1 MMILVGNRRKREY
14 LSMEKV
20 YVVEEFND
28 ERTTKEVKAIFKD
41 KKKAEEY
48 CSCHIDC
55 SIKEC
60 NYSDDKTY
68 TPFNRVLIQ
77 GKINGQSFPSYT
89 FQRLS
94 KEDDDSES
102 KEFVYVFQSFG
113 DTNVKFVVNKIL
125 TDNYDEETEKL
136 KYEQILQDIMN
147 ISKIQLEEIQL
158 EGFEQTSG
166 GLDSTRFKLTKI
178 IAEKFNIKFED

>member
-1 MMILVGNRRKREY
+1 
-14 LSMEKV
+14 METV
-20 YVVEEFND
+20 YVVEEYFND
-28 ERTTKEVKAIFKD
+28 ERTIKEVRAVFKD
-41 KKKAEEY
+41 RKKAEEY
-48 CSCHIDC
+48 CSCHINR

-60 NYSDDKTY
+60 NYSDNKTY

-77 GKINGQSFPSYT
+77 GEINGQSLPIYT

-102 KEFVYVFQSFG
+102 NEFVYVFQSFG

-125 TDNYDEETEKL
+125 PDNYDEEVEKL
-136 KYEQILQDIMN
+136 KYAQILQEVMN
-147 ISKIQLEEIQL
+147 ISKTKLEEIQL
-158 EGFEQTSG
+158 EGFEQTGG
-166 GLDSTRFKLTKI
+166 GLDPTRFKLTKI

>member
-1 MMILVGNRRKREY
+1 MG
-14 LSMEKV
+14 KV
-20 YVVEEFND
+20 YVVEELFYD
-28 ERTTKEVKAIFKD
+28 EKTTKEVRAVFKNR
-41 KKKAEEY
+41 KKAEEY

-77 GKINGQSFPSYT
+77 DEINGQSFPSYT

-102 KEFVYVFQSFG
+102 KEFVYVFRKFN
-113 DTNVKFVVNKIL
+113 DTNLNFAINKML
-125 TDNYDEETEKL
+125 PENYDEETEKL
-136 KYEQILQDIMN
+136 KYAQILQDIMN

-178 IAEKFNIKFED
+178 IAEKFNVKIED

>member
-1 MMILVGNRRKREY
+1 
-14 LSMEKV
+14 METV
-20 YVVEEFND
+20 YVVMGLHPSHRVNEINAVF
-28 ERTTKEVKAIFKD
+28 KE

-48 CSCHIDC
+48 CFRHINC
-55 SIKEC
+55 NIKEYS
-60 NYSDDKTY
+60 YSDDKTY

-77 GKINGQSFPSYT
+77 GKINGQSFPIYT

-102 KEFVYVFQSFG
+102 KEFVYVFRKFN
-113 DTNVKFVVNKIL
+113 DTNLNFAINKML
-125 TDNYDEETEKL
+125 PENYNEETVKS

-178 IAEKFNIKFED
+178 IAEKFNVKIKD

>member
-1 MMILVGNRRKREY
+1 MG
-14 LSMEKV
+14 KV
-20 YVVEEFND
+20 YVVEELFYD
-28 ERTTKEVKAIFKD
+28 EKTTKEVRAVFKNR
-41 KKKAEEY
+41 KKAEEY

-125 TDNYDEETEKL
+125 TDNYDEETEKSIDPHYCSGNL
-136 KYEQILQDIMN
+136 
-147 ISKIQLEEIQL
+147 ISYFAFCSA
-158 EGFEQTSG
+158 GRDVAG
-166 GLDSTRFKLTKI
+166 
-178 IAEKFNIKFED
+178 IAVPDPLRGDRI

>member
-1 MMILVGNRRKREY
+1 MG
-14 LSMEKV
+14 KV
-20 YVVEEFND
+20 YVVEELFYD
-28 ERTTKEVKAIFKD
+28 EKTTKEVRAVFKNR
-41 KKKAEEY
+41 KKAEEY

-125 TDNYDEETEKL
+125 PDNYDEETE
-136 KYEQILQDIMN
+136 N
-147 ISKIQLEEIQL
+147 
-158 EGFEQTSG
+158 
-166 GLDSTRFKLTKI
+166 
-178 IAEKFNIKFED
+178 

>member
-1 MMILVGNRRKREY
+1 MG
-14 LSMEKV
+14 KV
-20 YVVEEFND
+20 YVVEELFYD
-28 ERTTKEVKAIFKD
+28 EKTTKEVRAVFKNR
-41 KKKAEEY
+41 KKAEEY

-125 TDNYDEETEKL
+125 PDNYDEETEKL
-136 KYEQILQDIMN
+136 KYAQILQDVIN
-147 ISKIQLEEIQL
+147 TSKIELKGIPLDGFGQMIRSSDLIVSKLE
-158 EGFEQTSG
+158 
-166 GLDSTRFKLTKI
+166 KI
-178 IAEKFNIKFED
+178 MAEKFNVKIED

>member
-94 KEDDDSES
+94 ILPRQDDGSHQE
-102 KEFVYVFQSFG
+102 G
-113 DTNVKFVVNKIL
+113 
-125 TDNYDEETEKL
+125 TE
-136 KYEQILQDIMN
+136 MV
-147 ISKIQLEEIQL
+147 SG
-158 EGFEQTSG
+158 GFEEG
-166 GLDSTRFKLTKI
+166 
-178 IAEKFNIKFED
+178 EDGESRQGQSISEIF

>member
-1 MMILVGNRRKREY
+1 
-14 LSMEKV
+14 METV
-20 YVVEEFND
+20 YVVMGLHPSHRVNEINAVF
-28 ERTTKEVKAIFKD
+28 KE

-48 CSCHIDC
+48 CFRHINC
-55 SIKEC
+55 NIKEYS
-60 NYSDDKTY
+60 YSDDKTY
-68 TPFNRVLIQ
+68 TPLERVIIE
-77 GKINGQSFPSYT
+77 GEINGQSFPSYT

-125 TDNYDEETEKL
+125 PDNYDEETEKL
-136 KYEQILQDIMN
+136 KYAQILQDIMN

-178 IAEKFNIKFED
+178 IAEKFNVKIED